1 MSAALGFPE
10 IRFLMSDPAL
20 DTLLL
25 PLEMEAVELAASAR
39 LLFLRARAGRGLSI
53 LKGRDVLCAQSFAP
67 DRDALQKAGF
77 AVEAEAA
84 TDSFDAVLVL
94 PGRQRQ
100 EARAQLAQAVTRAKP
115 GGVVMACAPNTE
127 GAKTLESDLAAL
139 LGGAEKLTKNKCRVV
154 WQTNQPAGLNEALLK
169 KWLALDVPRPILEG
183 VYVSRPGIFAWDRID
198 PASKLL
204 VDHLPESLKGRGA
217 DLGAGFGYLTRAV
230 FEKASGVSAM
240 DLYEAEKRALDL
252 AEQNLAAFKGKRVMN
267 GVWCDVTKGIEGP
280 YDFAVSNPPFH
291 QAGKADRADVGQ
303 GFIRA
308 ASAGLKPGGEFYM
321 VANRHLPYEQT
332 LSQVFADV
340 VQLADEGGYKVIRAV
355 KSRGGR

>member
-1 MSAALGFPE
+1 
-10 IRFLMSDPAL
+10 MSDPAL

-25 PLEMEAVELAASAR
+25 PLELEAVELAADAR
-39 LLFLRARAGRGLSI
+39 LLFLRARAGRALNTLSKHDI
-53 LKGRDVLCAQSFAP
+53 LCVQSFAP

-77 AVEAEAA
+77 QVEAEIS
-84 TDSFDAVLVL
+84 TDTFDAVLVL

-100 EARAQLAQAVTRAKP
+100 EARAQLAQAVTRVKP

-127 GAKTLESDLAAL
+127 GAKTLESDLAVL
-139 LGGAEKLTKNKCRVV
+139 LGGAEKMTKSKCRVV
-154 WQTNQPAGLNEALLK
+154 WETVRSASVNAALLK
-169 KWLALDVPRPILEG
+169 DWQALDAARPILDG
-183 VYVSRPGIFAWDRID
+183 AYVSRPGIFAWDRID

-204 VDHLPESLKGRGA
+204 VDHLPETLKGRGA

-230 FEKASGVSAM
+230 FEKASSVSAM

-252 AEQNLAAFKGKRVMN
+252 AEQNLSAFKGKRVMN
-267 GVWCDVTKGIEGP
+267 GIWCDVTKGIEGP

-308 ASAGLKPGGEFYM
+308 ASAGLKPGGEFYL